1 MPVTTAVP
9 SASPLLPLPRGR
21 PPPTDP
27 LAPPHLSG
35 ACCPGYLCSHSV
47 AGPSSLWGVNHSLV
61 PGALL
66 LGALRRYMW
75 RGLPVLWTPNRPVG
89 HLCPRGWPC
98 LTFRVPGHIVS
109 GWHSRSGGED
119 WVSMPWGRRSSFS
132 RLWITLPAPFLG
144 RVREEMSWR
153 VGAAQFSSLLLSP
166 CNSCPRLP
174 SSAEGQKGPV
184 TDPGSHSHC
193 LPAQLP

>member
-1 MPVTTAVP
+1 MTVQFGKQANHTFPIMPVTTAVP

-119 WVSMPWGRRSSFS
+119 WVSMPWG
-132 RLWITLPAPFLG
+132 G
-144 RVREEMSWR
+144 
-153 VGAAQFSSLLLSP
+153 G
-166 CNSCPRLP
+166 LP
-174 SSAEGQKGPV
+174 SLDS
-184 TDPGSHSHC
+184 GSHF
-193 LPAQLP
+193 LPPSWAECEKKCPGGWGLPSFLLCC